1 MLWCTCFSDL
11 HTCLLPALHW
21 LDSIQMLP
29 STLQVLCLKAIRGI
43 EAGEKPNPKFENYQP
58 VEGETRA
65 LLSRDPADLKQ
76 PYLTACQDSLIISM
90 KSISAGMQNTG

>member
-1 MLWCTCFSDL
+1 MEPVQIW
-11 HTCLLPALHW
+11 P
-21 LDSIQMLP
+21 P